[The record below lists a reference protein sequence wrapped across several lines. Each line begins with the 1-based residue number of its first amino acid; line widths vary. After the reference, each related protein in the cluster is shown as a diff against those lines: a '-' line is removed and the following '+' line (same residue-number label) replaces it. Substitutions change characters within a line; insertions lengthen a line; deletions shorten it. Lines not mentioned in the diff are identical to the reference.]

1 MINIMYDNKKYPQIL
16 RNIKNPPKSL
26 WIEGNV
32 DLLNETCFSVVGSR
46 NCSDYGEKWCEKFTR
61 DLIEY
66 NIVIVSGMALGID
79 SIAHNT
85 VLKYGGKTIAV
96 LPSGINH
103 IYPKEN
109 IMLYK
114 NIIKNGGTVISEY
127 MPDEKCLKRNFLE
140 RNRIVSG
147 LGIGTLVIEAG
158 YRSGTSVT
166 AKYTIENNKTVFCV
180 PGSLDN
186 KRSYGTNIMI
196 KNGAKLVTEVDD
208 IISNYS
214 FLNKINKINT
224 INEKKEIYDIDDEL
238 KNIYELILAGFT
250 DVNSISK
257 KTGENIHKVMVKITM
272 LEIDGKIKKLGGN
285 RYGKV

>member
-32 DLLNETCFSVVGSR
+32 DLLNEICFTIVGSR
-46 NCSDYGEKWCEKFTR
+46 NCSDYGEKWCKKFTK

-66 NIVIVSGMALGID
+66 NIVIVSGMARGID

-85 VLKYGGKTIAV
+85 ALKYGGKTIAV
-96 LPSGINH
+96 LPSGINN

-114 NIIKNGGTVISEY
+114 NIIENDGAVISEY
-127 MPDEKCLKRNFLE
+127 MPDEKCLKKNFLE

-166 AKYTIENNKTVFCV
+166 ARYTHENNKNVFCV

-186 KRSYGTNIMI
+186 KRSYGTNIII
-196 KNGAKLVTEVDD
+196 KKGAKLVTEIND

-214 FLNKINKINT
+214 FLNKVNI
-224 INEKKEIYDIDDEL
+224 INEEEIYNIDDEL
-238 KNIYELILAGFT
+238 KNTYELILAGFT

-257 KTGENIHKVMVKITM
+257 KLGEDVHKVMIKITM
-272 LEIDGKIKKLGGN
+272 LEIDGKIKKIGGN

>member
-32 DLLNETCFSVVGSR
+32 DLLNEICFTIVGSR
-46 NCSDYGEKWCEKFTR
+46 NCSDYGEKWCKKFTK

-66 NIVIVSGMALGID
+66 NIVIVSGMARGID

-85 VLKYGGKTIAV
+85 ALKYGGKTIAV
-96 LPSGINH
+96 LPSGINN

-114 NIIKNGGTVISEY
+114 NIIENDGAVISEY
-127 MPDEKCLKRNFLE
+127 MPDEKCLKKNFLE

-166 AKYTIENNKTVFCV
+166 ARYTHENNKNVFCV

-196 KNGAKLVTEVDD
+196 KKGAKLVTEIND

-214 FLNKINKINT
+214 FLNKVNI
-224 INEKKEIYDIDDEL
+224 INEEEIYNIDDEL
-238 KNIYELILAGFT
+238 KNTYELILAGFT

-257 KTGENIHKVMVKITM
+257 KLGEDVHKVMIKITM
-272 LEIDGKIKKLGGN
+272 LEIDGKIKKIGGN